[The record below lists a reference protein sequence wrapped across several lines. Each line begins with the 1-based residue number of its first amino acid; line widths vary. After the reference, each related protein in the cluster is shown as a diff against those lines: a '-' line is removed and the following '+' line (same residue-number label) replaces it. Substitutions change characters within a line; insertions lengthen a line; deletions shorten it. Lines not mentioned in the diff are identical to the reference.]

1 MRIAAFIDETG
12 ALAGL
17 HQHGRIV
24 LYDDASGAWII
35 ERDIPFPGAGAP
47 TTIAGLKVRLAE
59 STREFGGCKVFVSSG
74 SKGALTAVLQ
84 EELGFQTWH
93 SLGRALDVLDTV
105 ALKEAERQAEIA
117 AAAAQADEPPPL
129 PVLVLVRV
137 GEGHYRADLTRYQI
151 ADGTH
156 ESMTVLLPVLEERA
170 FRRLELVF
178 DHDPKWLWRTTRDLG
193 LKFKREIVV
202 RDGVMSTVTICV
214 E

>member
-1 MRIAAFIDETG
+1 MRIAAFIDG
-12 ALAGL
+12 NDNLAGL

-47 TTIAGLKVRLAE
+47 ITIAGLKARLAE
-59 STREFGGCKVFVSSG
+59 VMGQFEDCTVFVSAN
-74 SKGALTAVLQ
+74 SKGALNAVLQ

-93 SLGRALDVLDTV
+93 SQGRVLDLLDTV
-105 ALKEAERQAEIA
+105 ALKEAERQAEMA
-117 AAAAQADEPPPL
+117 AAAPEDDPPPL
-129 PVLVLVRV
+129 PVLVLERV
-137 GEGHYRADLTRYQI
+137 GESHYRADLTRYQI

-156 ESMTVLLPVLEERA
+156 ESMTVLLPVLEQRA
-170 FRRLELVF
+170 FKRLELVF

-202 RDGVMSTVTICV
+202 RDGIMSTITICA